1 MPVVLITGPARSGK
15 TSLAYALLLR
25 LRDAGRSAAYCKP
38 FSATPEADADHL
50 FASDALAGALGLA
63 AGPPPS
69 PLTASAAEAAAAI
82 AELRQ
87 SHETVIVEAADGG
100 TDGQAKAR
108 ELAAAANARTLEVRP
123 YTSQQNRPQ
132 QDRPQAA
139 DEAAG
144 RWGPPPAG
152 LVVNAAPAYRQ
163 DEAATAAAQSRAGG
177 DGPVVIP
184 ESRVMLSPTVAQIG
198 EHLGAVWT
206 LEPVN
211 ADALV
216 ERYLIGGNIMDNGPT
231 YFGRYPHQ
239 AVITRA
245 QRPDIQLA
253 CMLPQTRC
261 LVLTGPGEP
270 TEYVKAE
277 ARERDIPLLQAPMP
291 TIAAADALDRLMDA
305 ATPHSLAKVRHYAAL
320 LERRAGAERLD
331 EWLAPGSDVP

>member
-1 MPVVLITGPARSGK
+1 MPVILITGPARSGK
-15 TSLAYALLLR
+15 TSLAYALLSR
-25 LRDAGRSAAYCKP
+25 LRNAGRSAAYCKP

-69 PLTASAAEAAAAI
+69 PLTASAAEAAAVI
-82 AELRQ
+82 AQLRQ
-87 SHETVIVEAADGG
+87 RHETVIVEAADGG
-100 TDGQAKAR
+100 ADGRAKAG
-108 ELAAAANARTLEVRP
+108 ELAAAAGARTLEVRP
-123 YTSQQNRPQ
+123 YIPQQGWPQ
-132 QDRPQAA
+132 QDRTQAA

-144 RWGPPPAG
+144 RRGAPPDG

-163 DEAATAAAQSRAGG
+163 DEAATAAAQWRAGG
-177 DGPVVIP
+177 DPVVIP

-231 YFGRYPHQ
+231 YFGRYAHQ

-277 ARERDIPLLQAPMP
+277 ARERDIPLLQVPMP

-320 LERRAGAERLD
+320 LEQRAGAERLAR
-331 EWLAPGSDVP
+331 WLAPGSDVP